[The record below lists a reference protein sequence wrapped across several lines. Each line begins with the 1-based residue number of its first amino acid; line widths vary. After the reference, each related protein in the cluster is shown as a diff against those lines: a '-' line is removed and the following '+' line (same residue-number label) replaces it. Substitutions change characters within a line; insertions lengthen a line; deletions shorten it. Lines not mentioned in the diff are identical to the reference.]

1 MSKDSALTNLKLNPF
16 DANVMVRFVGELNEN
31 LKFVEKT
38 YNVKIFQNGD
48 SLKIKGL
55 KKNTELSA
63 DALIRLYETAGQ
75 GFEITKETLHLC
87 TQESS
92 DKNITQTTVIKT
104 PKKSIIPRGINQ
116 KEYVNNIYNN
126 EINFGIGPAGTGK
139 TYLAVAAA
147 VDALL
152 NEKVE
157 RIVLIRP
164 AVDGTLRV
172 LNACSKAD
180 VKKVVLTS
188 SVAAVAYG
196 HDSEKI
202 FDESDW
208 SNTGG
213 ESGITPYA
221 KSKTLAEKAAWEF
234 VNKLA
239 IDNKFD
245 FTVINPV
252 GVFGP
257 MLTNDMGTSNSLV
270 SKLINGELPACP
282 ATHMGYV
289 DVRDVAKAHIFSM
302 LNSSTNGKR
311 IIVSESEMFFVDVG
325 RILNDAGFKK
335 SPTKQMPNWLVK
347 FLALF
352 IKELSGVTKSL
363 GKRVDT
369 DKSLAKSLFDW
380 EYISAKDSIIDTAEQ
395 LSTSDHN

>member
-1 MSKDSALTNLKLNPF
+1 MEKVLVTGGSGFIALHCIDQLLEKGF
-16 DANVMVRFVGELNEN
+16 MVR
-31 LKFVEKT
+31 T
-38 YNVKIFQNGD
+38 
-48 SLKIKGL
+48 
-55 KKNTELSA
+55 T
-63 DALIRLYETAGQ
+63 IRS
-75 GFEITKETLHLC
+75 
-87 TQESS
+87 ESRK
-92 DKNITQTTVIKT
+92 D
-104 PKKSIIPRGINQ
+104 
-116 KEYVNNIYNN
+116 
-126 EINFGIGPAGTGK
+126 EINKAMEKYPNLHQNLEFHICDLLEDKGWD
-139 TYLAVAAA
+139 AA
-147 VDALL
+147 VDGCDYVLHVASPFIL
-152 NEKVE
+152 EVPSDE
-157 RIVLIRP
+157 DVLIRP

-172 LNACSKAD
+172 LNACSKAN

-196 HDSEKI
+196 HGREKT

-208 SNTGG
+208 SNTD
-213 ESGITPYA
+213 EDSGITPYA

-234 VNKLA
+234 VEKL
-239 IDNKFD
+239 DTNNKFD

-257 MLTNDMGTSNSLV
+257 MLTSDMGTSNSLV

-289 DVRDVAKAHIFSM
+289 DVRDVARAHVFSM
-302 LNSSTNGKR
+302 LNSSTNDKR

>member
-1 MSKDSALTNLKLNPF
+1 MEKVLVTGGSGFIALHCIDQLLEKGF
-16 DANVMVRFVGELNEN
+16 MVRTTIRSESRKEEIYKAMDKYPN
-31 LKFVEKT
+31 LD
-38 YNVKIFQNGD
+38 QNLDFHICDLLEDNGWD
-48 SLKIKGL
+48 
-55 KKNTELSA
+55 E
-63 DALIRLYETAGQ
+63 
-75 GFEITKETLHLC
+75 
-87 TQESS
+87 
-92 DKNITQTTVIKT
+92 
-104 PKKSIIPRGINQ
+104 
-116 KEYVNNIYNN
+116 
-126 EINFGIGPAGTGK
+126 
-139 TYLAVAAA
+139 A
-147 VDALL
+147 VDGCDYVLHVASPFIL
-152 NEKVE
+152 EVPSDE
-157 RIVLIRP
+157 DVLIRP

-172 LNACSKAD
+172 LNACSKAN

-196 HDSEKI
+196 HGKEKT

-208 SNTGG
+208 SNTGDD
-213 ESGITPYA
+213 SGITPYA

-234 VNKLA
+234 VDKLEA
-239 IDNKFD
+239 HNKFD

-257 MLTNDMGTSNSLV
+257 MLTSDMGTSNSLV

-302 LNSSTNGKR
+302 LNSSTNDKR